1 MELSTRQETL
11 LALIIREYV
20 ESSTPTPISSN
31 GLREKYGLSYS
42 SATIRNDMAVLAEQ
56 GLIRQPHTSAGR
68 VPTEEGYR
76 YFVQKLLGEVELPV
90 VEQNTISHQFHQ
102 AQGDINQWMRL
113 ATSVLSQ
120 HARGAALVTA
130 PHSQSVV
137 FKHLE
142 LISTLGRQVLLVLVL
157 SGGEVRQQMLTLAEP
172 VPQEKLSEAAGH
184 LNTLCNGLDA
194 DGVRAFSSRLNALES
209 DLTRVVADLLGKDG
223 TIVHGE
229 IYRDGI
235 NRVLAEP
242 EFAKADAASHARRV
256 FEEQSFLQEFLSKA
270 LSPTIGSVQVVIGGE
285 GDWEELKDCSMVLA
299 RYGVSD
305 IATGALG
312 VFGPTRMAYGRAIS
326 TVRYVAELMT
336 DMVQDAYGNS
346 EPN

>member
-1 MELSTRQETL
+1 MELSSRQETL

-20 ESSTPTPISSN
+20 DSTTPISSN

-42 SATIRNDMAVLAEQ
+42 SATIRNDMAVLAER

-76 YFVQKLLGEVELPV
+76 YFVQQLLGEVELPI

-120 HARGAALVTA
+120 HARGAALITT
-130 PHSQSVV
+130 PHSQSTL
-137 FKHLE
+137 FKHIE
-142 LISTLGRQVLLVLVL
+142 LISTQGRQVLLVLVL
-157 SGGEVRQQMLTLAEP
+157 TGGEVRQQMLTLAEP
-172 VPQEKLSEAAGH
+172 ITQEKLSEAAGH
-184 LNTLCNGLDA
+184 LNALCNGLNA
-194 DGVRAFSSRLNALES
+194 DGIRPFTSRLNALES
-209 DLTRVVADLLGKDG
+209 DLARLIADLLGKD
-223 TIVHGE
+223 TAVVHGE

-235 NRVLAEP
+235 SRVLAEP
-242 EFAKADAASHARRV
+242 EFADNKTAANHARRV

-270 LSPTIGSVQVVIGGE
+270 LNPTVGSVQVVIGGE

-299 RYGVSD
+299 RYGVSN